1 MADSIGSHPVIS
13 WLLTEGR
20 GLVGSNEFLEAFAL
34 RLRKSGIEVTRV
46 TTGVP
51 ILHPQIYSFSGR
63 WQLGRGTSER
73 LFRADRDDFRSLEN
87 SPIKVVYGGG
97 GPVRCRPM
105 TTATHP
111 EFPIVEDLRQDGITD
126 YVAFKVPFADGSHKA
141 LTLATTRRTGF
152 TDSEIAL
159 FDTMIRPLR
168 SILKSKHCGG
178 RLGRSSTPTSAAKP
192 APGCSTGRSNAA
204 WERRSMP

>member
-1 MADSIGSHPVIS
+1 MTDSIEYHPVIS
-13 WLLTEGR
+13 WLLTQGR
-20 GLVGSNEFLEAFAL
+20 GLVSSNEFLEAFAL
-34 RLRKSGIEVTRV
+34 CLRKSGIEVTRV

-73 LFRADRDDFRSLEN
+73 LFRADIDDFRSLEN
-87 SPIKVVYGGG
+87 SPIKIVYGGG

-105 TTATHP
+105 APATHP

-126 YVAFKVPFADGSHKA
+126 YVAYKVPFADGSHKA
-141 LTLATTRRTGF
+141 LTVATTRRTGF

-159 FDTMIRPLR
+159 FDAMIPALAFNLEVQALR
-168 SILKSKHCGG
+168 RTARTLVDI
-178 RLGRSSTPTSAAKP
+178 
-192 APGCSTGRSNAA
+192 
-204 WERRSMP
+204 